1 MAYAILKL
9 IAKRL
14 PIFGWDSYFGD
25 LTLNTGNVGKGSG
38 VTLDKN
44 GDLLLDPVIY
54 RDSLLKKIE
63 DDIHLSNQLSV
74 VEYKG
79 TVVAVPGH
87 NDIILNS
94 GSVDDA
100 NNDSALTI
108 NEFGDVTLDR
118 NGSSTKTLIRTE
130 INGIVNYSIRYAI

>member
-1 MAYAILKL
+1 M
-9 IAKRL
+9 
-14 PIFGWDSYFGD
+14 
-25 LTLNTGNVGKGSG
+25 
-38 VTLDKN
+38 
-44 GDLLLDPVIY
+44 
-54 RDSLLKKIE
+54 
-63 DDIHLSNQLSV
+63 
-74 VEYKG
+74 
-79 TVVAVPGH
+79 AVPGH

>member
-54 RDSLLKKIE
+54 RDSLLK
-63 DDIHLSNQLSV
+63 
-74 VEYKG
+74 
-79 TVVAVPGH
+79 
-87 NDIILNS
+87 
-94 GSVDDA
+94 
-100 NNDSALTI
+100 
-108 NEFGDVTLDR
+108 
-118 NGSSTKTLIRTE
+118 
-130 INGIVNYSIRYAI
+130 

>member
-1 MAYAILKL
+1 MNPILNQ
-9 IAKRL
+9 
-14 PIFGWDSYFGD
+14 FMDQGY
-25 LTLNTGNVGKGSG
+25 NQ
-38 VTLDKN
+38 
-44 GDLLLDPVIY
+44 DLLIGYLARALRSFASFMREPDLAY
-54 RDSLLKKIE
+54 KLMSLLEKEDKSTTVNMDPQQDVKKHV
-63 DDIHLSNQLSV
+63 DIV